1 MYDDMVDNSD
11 DMQMESKVI
20 KCTKK
25 QIFENF
31 GLTMDNETKKTKT
44 PDTKITKDTVKN
56 RRTRPFE
63 APKKFKI

>member
-1 MYDDMVDNSD
+1 
-11 DMQMESKVI
+11 
-20 KCTKK
+20 
-25 QIFENF
+25 
-31 GLTMDNETKKTKT
+31 MDNETRKTKT